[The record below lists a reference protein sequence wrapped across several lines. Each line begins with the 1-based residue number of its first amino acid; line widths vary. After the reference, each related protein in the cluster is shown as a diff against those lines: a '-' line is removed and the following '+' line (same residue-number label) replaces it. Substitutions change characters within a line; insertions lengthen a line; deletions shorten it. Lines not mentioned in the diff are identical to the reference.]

1 MHPTTQ
7 PQQHQAHRQERWN
20 SDAPYGSAGPS
31 GTVYVPLPAAAP
43 ALPPPR
49 PTYLH
54 SATSPMSPSSP
65 RPSQPSRVPSVG
77 SPVPA
82 SLRPQQPLS
91 HAPLHP
97 AQQPLPARLV
107 NPYEERE
114 ERMTHNGALQAQH
127 RPGSTRLSFGPGDP
141 LFSAHQ
147 AATASSH
154 PSGPPPLSPRPHT
167 PISPSSLPVAY
178 GTPQMLAQRAPSSG
192 PSNTRSRS
200 ASNNASVPPHGAP
213 GHDTDDC
220 PGCRAEMDDAIQVSL
235 RSAQQEDER
244 RHREE
249 QEQQELQRIYAANA
263 EENDRQRRLA
273 QEEEQL
279 LQKAIE
285 DSRRD
290 AEEQSQRNRYKEELL
305 LEESRQ
311 YELRQREQSAKLEAQ
326 MLEAAKLASSE
337 QEEQT
342 RRERD
347 AMHDAEKRALHL
359 SLQEQEEE
367 WARRESAERSLL
379 EFLDQ
384 RRNGDHLASSSGSSK
399 QPQASTS
406 SAAAED
412 LDAEYWRFAGHDE
425 AYQLALQMQRAS
437 LADSNAR
444 SRTSTSRTRRPL
456 PRTPEAQERT
466 DETGDALFGSARKQD
481 RAPSSSQPATL
492 YTDTQD
498 APPAYSEAAQP
509 GPSNSSTVHA
519 PAARP
524 PEKAP
529 PTRYDAA
536 TLANLSRPVLQHRSS
551 SSSSA
556 YSHSQGSDV
565 TQSPRASF
573 GGASQQSLVSPPSTS
588 AEESSSAPQSAAASP
603 SIPQRGSSHSTPASK
618 RFSTSS
624 SSIAPEQRGQRAL
637 AGLDFGYCSLPFSDK
652 LDRSPLPSSQS
663 SSTLASASSASGS
676 TSTSSTS
683 KALFPAAIELSSV
696 TKKST
701 SDAGLPRCSF
711 FVLRAHSWKSLLR
724 AIAWYGNSRVEAAP
738 GEVAAASDRRS
749 HCLLR
754 AEVEFVTPTRVDMG
768 YGVGEYA
775 RAAQNTGSMPKNPS
789 PAHVALCLSLL
800 PLSASKSSS
809 SGEASAWLKSEEYQI
824 IKRESRRL
832 DAWYAGR
839 GSTRRLIQLARQP
852 PALPV
857 VMVQIAQLLHASH
870 TFSAACP
877 SSGSTARH
885 SPRDLHHAIERHDEG
900 FVRKQQAM
908 LTAGSALAAQS
919 GTGTPLNQNPRLSM
933 QGPSRTSV
941 SSDLHGDDELDD
953 DDDDDEVDF
962 NDFSLLADGS
972 FDAQDKVLMGKRQR
986 LKAKVKRRL
995 AKRASDGRVVDE
1007 DLAAWITPFDLS
1019 QHG

>member
-1 MHPTTQ
+1 M
-7 PQQHQAHRQERWN
+7 A
-20 SDAPYGSAGPS
+20 SS
-31 GTVYVPLPAAAP
+31 GTTYILLPPAAP
-43 ALPPPR
+43 ALPPSR

-54 SATSPMSPSSP
+54 SATSPTSPSSP
-65 RPSQPSRVPSVG
+65 RPSQPPRVQSVG

-82 SLRPQQPLS
+82 SLRPQQQLS
-91 HAPLHP
+91 YASPHT
-97 AQQPLPARLV
+97 AQELLPGRLV
-107 NPYEERE
+107 NPYEQRE
-114 ERMTHNGALQAQH
+114 HGMAYNGAPQVNNQ
-127 RPGSTRLSFGPGDP
+127 RCPDSTRLSFGPGDP

-147 AATASSH
+147 AAASH
-154 PSGPPPLSPRPHT
+154 PSGSSPLSPRQYPWN
-167 PISPSSLPVAY
+167 SPAPPLMAS
-178 GTPQMLAQRAPSSG
+178 GTPRMPVQRTISTSSG
-192 PSNTRSRS
+192 TSNTRSRS
-200 ASNNASVPPHGAP
+200 VSNNISVPPHGAP
-213 GHDTDDC
+213 GHETDDC
-220 PGCRAEMDDAIQVSL
+220 PGCRAEMDDAIQASL
-235 RSAQQEDER
+235 RSAQQEDDKR
-244 RHREE
+244 QREL

-273 QEEEQL
+273 QEEEEQL

-290 AEEQSQRNRYKEELL
+290 AEEQALRNRHNEELL

-311 YELRQREQSAKLEAQ
+311 YALRQREESARLEAQ

-337 QEEQT
+337 QEEQR
-342 RRERD
+342 RRELD
-347 AMHDAEKRALHL
+347 AMHDAEKRALQL

-384 RRNGDHLASSSGSSK
+384 RGSANRHASSSHSSK
-399 QPQASTS
+399 QPQASSS
-406 SAAAED
+406 SAAAD
-412 LDAEYWRFAGHDE
+412 DRDAEYWRFAGHDE

-437 LADSNAR
+437 LADSTAQ
-444 SRTSTSRTRRPL
+444 SHASTSRTRRPL
-456 PRTPEAQERT
+456 PRTSEAQEHA
-466 DETGDALFGSARKQD
+466 DQTGNTLFESAGKRDKG
-481 RAPSSSQPATL
+481 PSSSQPATL
-492 YTDTQD
+492 YHAIED
-498 APPAYSEAAQP
+498 APPAYSEASQAGSSDP
-509 GPSNSSTVHA
+509 STVQQTST
-519 PAARP
+519 PRP
-524 PEKAP
+524 PEKAQ
-529 PTRYDAA
+529 TSRYHTA
-536 TLANLSRPVLQHRSS
+536 TLANLNRPVLQHHSS

-556 YSHSQGSDV
+556 YSRSQGSD
-565 TQSPRASF
+565 TRQSPRASF
-573 GGASQQSLVSPPSTS
+573 GGASQHFNISPPSTS
-588 AEESSSAPQSAAASP
+588 AGESSSAPYPASASP

-618 RFSTSS
+618 RLSTSA
-624 SSIAPEQRGQRAL
+624 SSIAHEQRGQRAL
-637 AGLDFGYCSLPFSDK
+637 AGLDFGYCNLPFAYK
-652 LDRSPLPSSQS
+652 LDRSLPLSSR
-663 SSTLASASSASGS
+663 STSTTDLASASAASVS
-676 TSTSSTS
+676 TSMSTS
-683 KALFPAAIELSSV
+683 KALFPTTIGLSKV
-696 TKKST
+696 TKESASGT
-701 SDAGLPRCSF
+701 GLSRCSF

-738 GEVAAASDRRS
+738 EEVAAASDRRS

-754 AEVEFVTPTRVDMG
+754 AEVEFVTPTRVEMG
-768 YGVGEYA
+768 FGVGEYA
-775 RAAQNTGSMPKNPS
+775 RAAQSTGSMPKNPA

-800 PLSASKSSS
+800 PTSASKSSS
-809 SGEASAWLKSEEYQI
+809 SVEASAWLKSEEYQM

-839 GSTRRLIQLARQP
+839 GSTRRLVQLARQP

-919 GTGTPLNQNPRLSM
+919 GTGTQAGQNPRLSM
-933 QGPSRTSV
+933 QGPSRMSL
-941 SSDLHGDDELDD
+941 SGDLQNGDDELD

-995 AKRASDGRVVDE
+995 AKRNSDVRVVDE
-1007 DLAAWITPFDLS
+1007 DLATWITPFDLS